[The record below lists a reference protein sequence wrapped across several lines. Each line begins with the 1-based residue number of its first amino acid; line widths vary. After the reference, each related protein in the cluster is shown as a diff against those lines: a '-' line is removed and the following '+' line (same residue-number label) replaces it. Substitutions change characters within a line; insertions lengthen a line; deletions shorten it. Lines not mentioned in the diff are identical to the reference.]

1 MGPGTSL
8 IAPSSTHRN
17 RMGFVG
23 TCKLEGVE
31 KSPRTLGLLL
41 LGGHSANWW
50 RQVPLALPPPTP
62 PSFLLIQGALSLSP
76 AASPSCYD
84 ISKGSEQST
93 GD

>member
-50 RQVPLALPPPTP
+50 RQVPLALPPPHASIISADT
-62 PSFLLIQGALSLSP
+62 GSP
-76 AASPSCYD
+76 LPLPCR
-84 ISKGSEQST
+84 QP
-93 GD
+93 